1 MSKFR
6 KWNSPAFNKDEMW
19 VSSTGARVYIIGVV
33 KYPAA
38 TGEYSSDYEVTY
50 YTDDTKSN
58 IYSKDC
64 WNFQVRYSHLS
75 DLNPHN
81 RSTINF

>member
-19 VSSTGARVYIIGVV
+19 VSSTGARVYIIDVV
-33 KYPAA
+33 RYPAA

-50 YTDDTKSN
+50 CTDDTKSN

-64 WNFQVRYSHLS
+64 WNFQVRFPHWS
-75 DLNPHN
+75 DLHPHN
-81 RSTINF
+81 RTTINL